1 MSGNVR
7 VLRGLFFF
15 VFEFVYAPKMSTK
28 VNIFMGWQNSPKNFI
43 NILINNG
50 FIGKNNCYKWIK
62 YGK

>member
-7 VLRGLFFF
+7 VLRGVFFRF
-15 VFEFVYAPKMSTK
+15 LIFSRPKMSTN
-28 VNIFMGWQNSPKNFI
+28 VNIFGGWQNSPKNFI

-50 FIGKNNCYKWIK
+50 FIGENNCYKWVK